1 MLSAKK
7 FAANLRSIRLAD
19 EAFREMVAESLA
31 FAIFHARNH
40 GQKTPF
46 MDLCDAVPG
55 WLKGKLEKVPVGK
68 KKIGES
74 EAESEASF
82 RVAEWFASHEQQ
94 KAIRNANRKAKA
106 KPEAAPP
113 EPAPEAAQE
122 PSADAAP
129 LVAPGT
135 IESEAIEVHDALVFH
150 GEVLEVSADEATLL
164 AAYLTQLRMEARKAA

>member
-55 WLKGKLEKVPVGK
+55 WLKGKMEKVPVGK
-68 KKIGES
+68 KKVGES

-106 KPEAAPP
+106 KPEAAPS
-113 EPAPEAAQE
+113 ESASEAQE
-122 PSADAAP
+122 PSADVVP
-129 LVAPGT
+129 LAAPGT
-135 IESEAIEVHDALVFH
+135 IESEAIEVTDALVFH

>member
-46 MDLCDAVPG
+46 MDLCEAVPG
-55 WLKGKLEKVPVGK
+55 WLKGKMEKVPVGK

-106 KPEAAPP
+106 KPEAAPS
-113 EPAPEAAQE
+113 EPVSETQE
-122 PSADAAP
+122 PSADVVP
-129 LVAPGT
+129 LAAPGT
-135 IESEAIEVHDALVFH
+135 IESEAIEVTDALVFH

>member
-74 EAESEASF
+74 EAESEAAF

-106 KPEAAPP
+106 KPEAAPS
-113 EPAPEAAQE
+113 ESVSEAQE
-122 PSADAAP
+122 PSADVVP
-129 LVAPGT
+129 LAAPGT

-150 GEVLEVSADEATLL
+150 GEVLEVSADEAAKL

>member
-46 MDLCDAVPG
+46 MDLCEAVPG
-55 WLKGKLEKVPVGK
+55 WLKGKMEKVPVGK

-106 KPEAAPP
+106 KPEAAPS
-113 EPAPEAAQE
+113 ESASEAQE
-122 PSADAAP
+122 PSADAVP
-129 LVAPGT
+129 LAAPGT
-135 IESEAIEVHDALVFH
+135 IESEAIEVTDALVFH
-150 GEVLEVSADEATLL
+150 GEVLEVSADEATQL